1 MGISALI
8 KENIKIAA
16 KRVYGVTLADVHLE
30 HPENS
35 QWGDFATNVAMALSG
50 GLQQPPLETAKK
62 LSYELQKMDFS
73 FDRDGVRCEALISL
87 DVAPPGFINFKL
99 SNKWLVNEL
108 YEIVGNDSNYGSADL
123 GEGKRLALEHS
134 NVNPNK
140 AAHVGHLR
148 NACLGQFV
156 EHAYEF
162 LGYDVEV
169 QYLDN
174 DLGMQTVT
182 SLMGVEEITDI
193 SPHDYQKFD
202 HYMWDVYSQMEARIA
217 EDPDLQE
224 RRQKMLLEAE
234 DASSKT
240 AGKLVDLSRKVLHD
254 QLITFQALGFDYD
267 VIIHESDVSR
277 LDLWGKTFE
286 ILKQNDN
293 IYCATEGKSKGCWLV
308 KMESSGASQ
317 VENSDEIEGDKII
330 VRSNG
335 VPTYTGRDIAYHMWK
350 FGLLDSDF
358 HYKKWDIGTQEKPLW
373 STTSQLATGPAAK
386 KISFSGADMVLNVID
401 VKQTYALEAVK
412 SSLRYL
418 GYDTQASNM
427 THINYG
433 FVYLSSGTAKLLGI
447 DVSDGKK
454 QYAMSGRKGWGIKI
468 DDFTDMVGKKL
479 VEGYG
484 ESRTLKQVR
493 NGAIKFELLK
503 YDTFQDIIFDLDEAL
518 SIKGFSGPYLQ
529 YTFARASA
537 ILEKSGLSR
546 EDILSQKPGVDGQT
560 VEETAVLRLLYK
572 FPEVVQLS
580 AERYSP
586 GILCRYLFDIAQKFN
601 TFYTNVP
608 VLSAPRADDK
618 HLRLLLVAGTAI
630 VLKNGLFLL
639 GIEAPSKM

>member
-1 MGISALI
+1 MGIDALV
-8 KENIKIAA
+8 KENIKVAV
-16 KRVYGVTLADVHLE
+16 KSVYSVTLDDVHLE
-30 HPENS
+30 HPDNPK
-35 QWGDFATNVAMALSG
+35 WGDFATNVAMSLSG
-50 GLQQPPLETAKK
+50 DLKQSPLETAKK

-99 SNKWLVNEL
+99 SNEWLVNEL

-182 SLMGVEEITDI
+182 SLMGMEEIAGI

-217 EDPDLQE
+217 ENPDLQE
-224 RRQKMLLEAE
+224 RRQKLLLEAE
-234 DASSKT
+234 DANSETS
-240 AGKLVDLSRKVLHD
+240 GKLVDLSRKVLQG
-254 QLITFQALGFDYD
+254 QLITFQTLGFDYD

-308 KMESSGASQ
+308 KMESGASQ

-373 STTSQLATGPAAK
+373 STTSQLATDPAAK
-386 KISFSGADMVLNVID
+386 KITFSGADMVLNVID

-418 GYDTQASNM
+418 GYDTQAGNM

-479 VEGYG
+479 VEDYG
-484 ESRTLKQVR
+484 ESQTLKQVR

-503 YDTFQDIIFDLDEAL
+503 YDTFQDILFDLDEAL

-537 ILEKSGLSR
+537 ILEKSGLSM

-608 VLSAPRADDK
+608 VLAASKADDK

>member
-1 MGISALI
+1 
-8 KENIKIAA
+8 
-16 KRVYGVTLADVHLE
+16 
-30 HPENS
+30 
-35 QWGDFATNVAMALSG
+35 
-50 GLQQPPLETAKK
+50 
-62 LSYELQKMDFS
+62 
-73 FDRDGVRCEALISL
+73 
-87 DVAPPGFINFKL
+87 
-99 SNKWLVNEL
+99 
-108 YEIVGNDSNYGSADL
+108 
-123 GEGKRLALEHS
+123 
-134 NVNPNK
+134 
-140 AAHVGHLR
+140 
-148 NACLGQFV
+148 
-156 EHAYEF
+156 
-162 LGYDVEV
+162 
-169 QYLDN
+169 
-174 DLGMQTVT
+174 
-182 SLMGVEEITDI
+182 
-193 SPHDYQKFD
+193 
-202 HYMWDVYSQMEARIA
+202 
-217 EDPDLQE
+217 
-224 RRQKMLLEAE
+224 
-234 DASSKT
+234 
-240 AGKLVDLSRKVLHD
+240 
-254 QLITFQALGFDYD
+254 
-267 VIIHESDVSR
+267 
-277 LDLWGKTFE
+277 
-286 ILKQNDN
+286 
-293 IYCATEGKSKGCWLV
+293 
-308 KMESSGASQ
+308 
-317 VENSDEIEGDKII
+317 
-330 VRSNG
+330 
-335 VPTYTGRDIAYHMWK
+335 
-350 FGLLDSDF
+350 
-358 HYKKWDIGTQEKPLW
+358 
-373 STTSQLATGPAAK
+373 
-386 KISFSGADMVLNVID
+386 MVLNVID

-608 VLSAPRADDK
+608 VLAASKADDK